1 MCYRIPLNAP
11 VETLAAIAALRPSM
25 ESLIGRIC
33 EDPETAQEPS
43 ESDQNLLAI
52 VRGLCKPG
60 AASVGVENEQD
71 AGAAG

>member
-1 MCYRIPLNAP
+1 
-11 VETLAAIAALRPSM
+11 M